1 MPDISM
7 CDSATC
13 PLAKTCYRNKLS
25 GTRPSEYRQA
35 FFMGLKEDGEDC
47 RYYWKTKASV
57 VKSFE
62 DAFDK
67 GEYK

>member
-7 CDSATC
+7 CGSATC
-13 PLAKTCYRNKLS
+13 PLAKTCYRNELS
-25 GTRPSEYRQA
+25 GTKPNEFRQSYFYA
-35 FFMGLKEDGEDC
+35 LKEEGEDC